1 MKYRRRS
8 FSFIVIAA
16 LALVGA
22 VLSSPAAAQPVDG
35 ASSNSIN
42 QQFQQRLEKALD
54 QWCRWLSTY
63 LYQIP
68 GTDLYTLNPTLG
80 TGNNPYRDVAGNT
93 FAAAAAGYW
102 LKRADPPEDVARPL
116 RGLIKLVLGTHIA
129 INTVDRP
136 DIQKWGATLS
146 MADDWHADLFA
157 VADAMLL
164 VDSLPPDQKEQMLK
178 ILVWEADKQVEYG
191 ISKKWRT
198 WPGIWPDHS
207 CGESNAWSSTL
218 LQMAR
223 MAISDSPR
231 QAAWRESSIEYCLN
245 AICMP
250 ADITSDK
257 VVGGKPLKERV
268 KAANF
273 EPGGIQEHHG
283 FYHPGYMGWPLAYA
297 AYAYVMDQ
305 QLPEP
310 QRNPDV
316 YLHNW
321 KYAYDRLKQATLYT
335 GRFIHCAGDDWI
347 TYGYGNTQMMPAYL
361 FAAAHFKDPDA
372 TRMADEWIKM
382 IELQQKL
389 GGGSVLA
396 ARLSSLLRFRL
407 NDFSWYEGQEGCVL
421 AQALWLLERMK
432 SQEMPPAASEKDF
445 NERNVGTYYEPNV
458 RMAWHR
464 DAHGFSSVAWRS
476 AFGWWQ
482 MLVQPTDAP
491 HLLRYNG
498 NGMGIIQATGITPQF
513 GLESFKIGTFDKGG
527 FWTTGRMGRETKN
540 VIHGRPNNKVFPMVH
555 QYQAFVALPGG
566 PTLLFDWCRAEDQI
580 WLLREG
586 SLGMRLAAD
595 IYNNHQ
601 VNLAVDGKEQT
612 FKPAECNDAWHDLKA
627 RSITIEKQMTIHA
640 LAGEGSFQLMQKRQR
655 YADRSQMVYPE
666 DRFAVDESLLAH
678 ELYFGP
684 PAYDRPRIV
693 SPQEWFRKTVLA
705 MYCDPANTPTK
716 PSGTV
721 SGEFPCIVVH
731 LADAK
736 CSVAVNFGDRTAEID
751 TPSGKVTVE
760 AEHAAVVP

>member
-1 MKYRRRS
+1 MSQRKHTPALLVLVASVVLAASWCMAAGQQGDTSSDPVVQS
-8 FSFIVIAA
+8 F
-16 LALVGA
+16 
-22 VLSSPAAAQPVDG
+22 QP
-35 ASSNSIN
+35 
-42 QQFQQRLEKALD
+42 RLEKALG

-63 LYQIP
+63 LYEIP

-116 RGLIKLVLGTHIA
+116 RGLVKLVLGTHIA
-129 INTVDRP
+129 INAVDRP

-164 VDSLPPDQKEQMLK
+164 LDSLPPDQKEQMLK

-198 WPGIWPDHS
+198 WPGIWPAHS
-207 CGESNAWSSTL
+207 CGESNAWSATI

-223 MAISDSPR
+223 VAMPDSPR
-231 QAAWRESSIEYCLN
+231 QAAWRESAMEYSLN

-250 ADITSDK
+250 ADITSEK

-268 KAANF
+268 RAANF

-283 FYHPGYMGWPLAYA
+283 FYHPGYMGWPLAYQ
-297 AYAYVMDQ
+297 AYAHVMDQ
-305 QLPEP
+305 QLPES

-382 IELQQKL
+382 IELQQEL

-421 AQALWLLERMK
+421 AQALWLLEHMK
-432 SQEMPPAASEKDF
+432 HEPMAPPASVKEFK
-445 NERNVGTYYEPNV
+445 ERNVGTYYEPNV

-482 MLVQPTDAP
+482 MLVQPVGLP

-498 NGMGIIQATGITPQF
+498 NGMGMIQATGVTPQF
-513 GLESFKIGTFDKGG
+513 SLESFKIGAFDEGG
-527 FWTTGRMGRETKN
+527 FWTTGRIGRESKK
-540 VIHGRPNNKVFPMVH
+540 VIHGRPDNQVFPMVRQH
-555 QYQAFVALPGG
+555 QALVALAGG
-566 PTLLFDWCRAEDQI
+566 PTLLFDWSKAEDQI

-586 SLGMRLAAD
+586 SLGLRLACD
-595 IYNNHQ
+595 IYNDHQ
-601 VNLAVDGKEQT
+601 VSLAVDGKEHV
-612 FKPAECNDAWHDLKA
+612 FKPAECSDTWHDLQA

-684 PAYDRPRIV
+684 PSYDHPRIV

-705 MYCDPANTPTK
+705 MYCDPASTPARPT
-716 PSGTV
+716 GTV

-731 LADAK
+731 LPDAK
-736 CSVAVNFGDRTAEID
+736 CSVAVNFGDKPSEID
-751 TPSGKVTVE
+751 TPNGRISVE
-760 AEHAAVVP
+760 AENVKVTR

>member
-1 MKYRRRS
+1 MSQRKHALILMVLMAS
-8 FSFIVIAA
+8 TASSASWCWAA
-16 LALVGA
+16 QQEQEGA
-22 VLSSPAAAQPVDG
+22 VLAGSSGPD
-35 ASSNSIN
+35 
-42 QQFQQRLEKALD
+42 FQQRLEKALD
-54 QWCRWLSTY
+54 SWCRWLSGY

-102 LKRADPPEDVARPL
+102 LKRANPPEDVARPL

-157 VADAMLL
+157 VAEAMLL
-164 VDSLPPDQKEQMLK
+164 IDSLPPDQREQMLK
-178 ILVWEADKQVEYG
+178 ILTWEADKQVEYG

-198 WPGIWPDHS
+198 WPGIWPEHS
-207 CGESNAWSSTL
+207 CGESNAWSSTI

-223 MAISDSPR
+223 VVMPDSPR
-231 QAAWRESSIEYCLN
+231 QAAWRESAMEYALN
-245 AICMP
+245 SICMS

-257 VVGGKPLKERV
+257 VVGGKPLKDRV

-283 FYHPGYMGWPLAYA
+283 FYHPGYMGWPLAYL

-305 QLPEP
+305 RLPES

-347 TYGYGNTQMMPAYL
+347 TYGYGNTQMMPAFL

-372 TRMADEWIKM
+372 TRMSDEWIRM

-396 ARLSSLLRFRL
+396 ARLSSLQRFRL

-421 AQALWLLERMK
+421 AQALWLIEHMK
-432 SQEMPPAASEKDF
+432 DAKMAPAASVTEF

-476 AFGWWQ
+476 AFKWWQ
-482 MLVQPTDAP
+482 LLVQPVDLP
-491 HLLRYNG
+491 HLLRYNA
-498 NGMGIIQATGITPQF
+498 NGMGIIQATGVTPQLN
-513 GLESFKIGTFDKGG
+513 LESFKIGTFEKGG
-527 FWTTGRMGRETKN
+527 FWATGRIGRETKK
-540 VIHGRPNNKVFPMVH
+540 VIHGRPQNTVFPMVR
-555 QYQAFVALPGG
+555 QYEAFVALPGG
-566 PTLLFDWCRAEDQI
+566 PTLLIDWCKAEDQI
-580 WLLREG
+580 WLLCEG
-586 SLGMRLAAD
+586 SLGLRLACD
-595 IYNNHQ
+595 IYNNHR
-601 VNLAVDGKEQT
+601 VNLAVGGKQQA
-612 FKPAECNDAWHDLKA
+612 FKAAECADAWHDLQG
-627 RSITIEKQMTIHA
+627 RSIVIEKQMTIHA
-640 LAGEGSFQLMQKRQR
+640 LAGEGSFQLLQKRGR
-655 YADRSQMVYPE
+655 YADRSQMVYP
-666 DRFAVDESLLAH
+666 DDAFAVNESLLAH

-705 MYCDPANTPTK
+705 MYCDPAGTPAQ
-716 PSGTV
+716 PNGTV
-721 SGEFPCIVVH
+721 SGEFPCVVVH
-731 LADAK
+731 LPDAK
-736 CSVAVNFGDRTAEID
+736 CCVAVNFDDKAANID
-751 TPSGKVTVE
+751 TPAGKVSVE
-760 AEHAAVVP
+760 AESVAVAR